1 MTYDNLTITMGILA
15 SGPSVFSLLNGI
27 RKGLVNRGV
36 GGRGFKVMIELLLV
50 ASE

>member
-36 GGRGFKVMIELLLV
+36 WGGRGFKVMIKL
-50 ASE
+50 